1 MAWCYELR
9 GSDHRLVEVRS
20 GFNTETEA
28 RNVGQRVKRK
38 IDCIRYAKPET
49 LTLVTK
55 EHGGT
60 LSRFVG
66 MPSPDKWLDLKRGA
80 KRGVKMDLKYRWQQ
94 RVLHAFLESDPKT
107 LLRKIARAE
116 YAISARML
124 DRTPFERG
132 ERTALGELLSV
143 LRKLLG
149 ELAEP
154 QKHPTTHTTKKT
166 LPDTALRIPRTP

>member
-94 RVLHAFLESDPKT
+94 RVLHAFLEHVRCPSSSHNIASQNRQGGIRHFRQNARPHSF
-107 LLRKIARAE
+107 RKRRADRAGRVIVGPPEIAR
-116 YAISARML
+116 
-124 DRTPFERG
+124 RTGR
-132 ERTALGELLSV
+132 AAKAS
-143 LRKLLG
+143 
-149 ELAEP
+149 
-154 QKHPTTHTTKKT
+154 HDTHDKE
-166 LPDTALRIPRTP
+166 DIA

>member
-9 GSDHRLVEVRS
+9 GSDYRLVEVRS
-20 GFNTETEA
+20 GFDTETEA

-66 MPSPDKWLDLKRGA
+66 MPSPDKWLDLKRSA

-94 RVLHAFLESDPKT
+94 RVLDAFLESDPKT

-116 YAISARML
+116 HAISARML
-124 DRTPFERG
+124 DPTPFERA
-132 ERTALGELLSV
+132 ERTALGKLLPV

-154 QKHPTTHTTKKT
+154 AEPSHGEK
-166 LPDTALRIPRTP
+166 DIS